1 MITHEERLLAAS
13 NAIDALLRARKAV
26 HLYPER
32 NRITDR
38 VVGEFFEAIQKLL
51 EYQDKVTFEIGQ
63 GSILFEME
71 EVLNSLPGENGLV
84 YMLYR
89 DGITKISFRKGLGRD
104 EAFRFVN
111 ALTGHTA
118 NGSLGDDLVSSIW
131 EQDCRHIRLNVHEPE
146 IFGQTRSVE
155 AFNTEVFGYP
165 DLAQQL
171 RKVYDDAAGMPDE
184 LLEVPD
190 IIELTDEELLALK
203 EDTEANLLDRTGK
216 ALAICLELFLL
227 SDPKEYGRL
236 ETDMRKAIEYSVAS
250 KKLDMLADFFLKV
263 KAAYMDVSADTLL
276 KRSLTNVFSF
286 FSSERFLAQ
295 VGSLL
300 DNGVRL
306 SRDTLG
312 KLSKL
317 LSGKSVPVLVKLL
330 GYLDTISA
338 RKTVVTLL
346 VAIGGRN
353 MPALYEALSDDK
365 WYVVRN
371 IVITLRQIGDRQAKT
386 YLADIINHRDNR
398 VRREAI
404 KALAELTGNDSVD
417 LLRRALGDPDYS
429 VRQFALGALS
439 NIDSGAARQ
448 LLMERVNNKKFLAL
462 SYAEKKEY
470 YNALLHYN
478 DPDVVQTLGR
488 ALARRRLFRRA
499 ANDENRAAIVYCI
512 GLHGDRSFLPVL
524 LGINTEG
531 NEFLKN
537 HIEDAL
543 RKIDSGR

>member
-1 MITHEERLLAAS
+1 
-13 NAIDALLRARKAV
+13 
-26 HLYPER
+26 
-32 NRITDR
+32 
-38 VVGEFFEAIQKLL
+38 
-51 EYQDKVTFEIGQ
+51 
-63 GSILFEME
+63 
-71 EVLNSLPGENGLV
+71 
-84 YMLYR
+84 
-89 DGITKISFRKGLGRD
+89 
-104 EAFRFVN
+104 
-111 ALTGHTA
+111 
-118 NGSLGDDLVSSIW
+118 
-131 EQDCRHIRLNVHEPE
+131 
-146 IFGQTRSVE
+146 
-155 AFNTEVFGYP
+155 
-165 DLAQQL
+165 
-171 RKVYDDAAGMPDE
+171 
-184 LLEVPD
+184 
-190 IIELTDEELLALK
+190 
-203 EDTEANLLDRTGK
+203 
-216 ALAICLELFLL
+216 
-227 SDPKEYGRL
+227 
-236 ETDMRKAIEYSVAS
+236 
-250 KKLDMLADFFLKV
+250 MLADFFLKV

-417 LLRRALGDPDYS
+417 LLGRALGDPDYS

-439 NIDSGAARQ
+439 NIDNGAARQ

-488 ALARRRLFRRA
+488 ALARRSLFRRA

-531 NEFLKN
+531 NEFLKK